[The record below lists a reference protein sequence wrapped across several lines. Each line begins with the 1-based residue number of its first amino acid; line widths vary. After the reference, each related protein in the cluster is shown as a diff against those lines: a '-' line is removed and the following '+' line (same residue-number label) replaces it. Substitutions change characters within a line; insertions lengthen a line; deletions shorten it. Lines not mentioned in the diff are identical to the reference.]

1 MKSISVTQAR
11 KDLGDIFGVVNYQ
24 KERILLTNHNK
35 RVAIVP
41 YEDLERLEALDD
53 AEDARQAKLAL
64 NTVDKDGTISL
75 EEMKKILGL
84 SSAKNSAV
92 QNRVQKRDRK
102 GIKKDSHKHLP
113 SDP

>member
-11 KDLGDIFGVVNYQ
+11 KDLGDIFGAVNYQ

-41 YEDLERLEALDD
+41 YEDLERLEALDE

-64 NTVDKDGTISL
+64 NSVDKDGTISL

-84 SSAKNSAV
+84 SSAKK
-92 QNRVQKRDRK
+92 KRCTKSSSKK
-102 GIKKDSHKHLP
+102 G
-113 SDP
+113 

>member
-41 YEDLERLEALDD
+41 YEDLERLEALDE
-53 AEDARQAKLAL
+53 AEDVRQAKLAL
-64 NTVDKDGTISL
+64 KNIEKSGTVSL
-75 EEMKKILGL
+75 EEMKKQYDRDTVRRTFKRAAKKGSRKN
-84 SSAKNSAV
+84 SSA
-92 QNRVQKRDRK
+92 
-102 GIKKDSHKHLP
+102 DS
-113 SDP
+113 